1 MRATGMASFALAL
14 AVVTACGGG
23 ARDGQQGSGIDT
35 STGAAAP
42 GSPVGED
49 PHAGHDMSDSA
60 RVTGATDPHAGHD
73 MSGSGTS
80 ASDTDPHAGHDMGG
94 NRTSGAAADPHA
106 GHNMPGSRPTGAA
119 ADPHAGHNMPGS
131 RPAGVAA
138 DPHAGHRAAP
148 AQRSAAGHAGHSGA
162 AGAAPAAA
170 SDQHAGHGA
179 APAPGAARHAAH
191 AAAASGSALG
201 ALVDALLA
209 DTVVARQLRA
219 DTALRSAAD
228 EGRTGMPH
236 ALATLEGHAK
246 LLILARELVADPAV
260 RDRIESV
267 PELKA
272 AWEDPVI
279 RSHITP

>member
-1 MRATGMASFALAL
+1 
-14 AVVTACGGG
+14 
-23 ARDGQQGSGIDT
+23 
-35 STGAAAP
+35 
-42 GSPVGED
+42 
-49 PHAGHDMSDSA
+49 
-60 RVTGATDPHAGHD
+60 
-73 MSGSGTS
+73 
-80 ASDTDPHAGHDMGG
+80 
-94 NRTSGAAADPHA
+94 
-106 GHNMPGSRPTGAA
+106 MPGSRPTGAA
-119 ADPHAGHNMPGS
+119 ADPHAGHRG
-131 RPAGVAA
+131 
-138 DPHAGHRAAP
+138 AP
-148 AQRSAAGHAGHSGA
+148 AQRSAADHAGHGGA
-162 AGAAPAAA
+162 AGAVSTAAAA
-170 SDQHAGHGA
+170 SDQHAEHGA
-179 APAPGAARHAAH
+179 APTPGAARHAAS

-209 DTVVARQLRA
+209 DTVVAQRLRA
-219 DTALRSAAD
+219 DTALRSASA

>member
-119 ADPHAGHNMPGS
+119 ADPHAGH
-131 RPAGVAA
+131 
-138 DPHAGHRAAP
+138 RAAP

-162 AGAAPAAA
+162 A
-170 SDQHAGHGA
+170 GA

-260 RDRIESV
+260 RNRIQSV

-272 AWEDPVI
+272 AWEDPAV